1 MPQGRGLPRV
11 RCHPSSSCI
20 FSLPLKRLSFVSTA
34 TQLGGSAAAG
44 TRGPDALLHL
54 GSSEARRRA
63 QSLHERPGSGA
74 GDRAGL
80 PRTDLSRLAQGSKDV
95 QPGRV
100 GAEDCNQPCEL
111 SLPTK
116 GGGTKSAPEDPGP
129 TAPQWYQPAGL
140 DRRRRVTRRAACAP
154 ISSTSRTDHA
164 FLRGHA
170 LHGYSASY
178 GDPGIDGQV
187 TGAARAG
194 ETQDRP
200 VRPVAE
206 GGARCLT

>member
-1 MPQGRGLPRV
+1 M
-11 RCHPSSSCI
+11 
-20 FSLPLKRLSFVSTA
+20 RLNFVSTA
-34 TQLGGSAAAG
+34 THLGGSAAAG

-54 GSSEARRRA
+54 SSSEARRRA

-80 PRTDLSRLAQGSKDV
+80 PRTDLSRLAQGPNDV
-95 QPGRV
+95 QPRRV
-100 GAEDCNQPCEL
+100 GTESRDEPCEL
-111 SLPTK
+111 PLPPE
-116 GGGTKSAPEDPGP
+116 GGGTKGAPEDPGP
-129 TAPQWYQPAGL
+129 TTPQYQPAGL
-140 DRRRRVTRRAACAP
+140 DRWRRVTKRAGCSP

-164 FLRGHA
+164 FLRRHA

-178 GDPGIDGQV
+178 GDPRIDGQV
-187 TGAARAG
+187 AGAARAG

-200 VRPVAE
+200 VRAVTE